1 MTENSRLLLTD
12 KLLPSSK
19 VQLWLQSSS
28 VISIQTHI
36 ETEDIKI
43 FACQRNS
50 CQIMDNSFLNA
61 DSLAGPELVPWP
73 TTATGNY
80 AVLWLPTISTTGTG
94 AEISLLRSVSLILFT
109 FLLVRLIKRTILGF
123 SVLFELLLV
132 LYHIVSWYTV
142 IFNSKLLVCVFF
154 YSGKTFHPAAHLSSV
169 VSSVSG
175 ASRKNSSFSAVSP
188 LTIQVCNES
197 RRVKCSSL
205 AKHRR
210 SHSHSYDNH
219 ISKRSTIPAVSS
231 EKLSKLRELL
241 QCHTHSLYKRRT
253 FPQRPV
259 VQDILVADTDPSEE
273 PLFASCSHMQRST
286 PADVERIFGKTALSS
301 SEDDQTD
308 VAYTADDMKSFN
320 ERKMLAKEL
329 DTMIGDVIVID

>member
-94 AEISLLRSVSLILFT
+94 AEFSLLRSVSLILFT
-109 FLLVRLIKRTILGF
+109 ILLVRLIKRTILGF

-154 YSGKTFHPAAHLSSV
+154 LFRQNFSS
-169 VSSVSG
+169 
-175 ASRKNSSFSAVSP
+175 
-188 LTIQVCNES
+188 C
-197 RRVKCSSL
+197 
-205 AKHRR
+205 
-210 SHSHSYDNH
+210 
-219 ISKRSTIPAVSS
+219 
-231 EKLSKLRELL
+231 
-241 QCHTHSLYKRRT
+241 RT
-253 FPQRPV
+253 FIQRCEFCFWSKPEE
-259 VQDILVADTDPSEE
+259 LVFFSRQSFDNTSLQRVSTGE
-273 PLFASCSHMQRST
+273 MQFSGQT
-286 PADVERIFGKTALSS
+286 SS
-301 SEDDQTD
+301 
-308 VAYTADDMKSFN
+308 
-320 ERKMLAKEL
+320 
-329 DTMIGDVIVID
+329 